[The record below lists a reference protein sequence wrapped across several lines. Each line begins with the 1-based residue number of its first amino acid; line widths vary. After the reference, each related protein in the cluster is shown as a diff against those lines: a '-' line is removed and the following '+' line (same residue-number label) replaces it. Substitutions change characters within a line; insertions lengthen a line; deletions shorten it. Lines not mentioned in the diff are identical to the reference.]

1 LFSFETL
8 YIKILNDHNW
18 FNSSLNDQRQTSI
31 FLPRLLGSSMIVY
44 KNMSVTNQQE
54 YGAAND
60 PNGLNP
66 SVYNITCMFCG
77 FIEN

>member
-1 LFSFETL
+1 
-8 YIKILNDHNW
+8 
-18 FNSSLNDQRQTSI
+18 
-31 FLPRLLGSSMIVY
+31 MIVY